1 VSDLDDNDDTE
12 DDDDWM
18 LPPRRRDGSFALYE
32 FEGADDRLPE
42 VLEAIAAWLRECAE
56 YLLEQMIVHVDD
68 GWAAVSV
75 VVHELRP
82 GDLIEQLEWQG
93 HPDLAA
99 SLAVS
104 VKTHGVREGLR
115 RIGVSYR

>member
-1 VSDLDDNDDTE
+1 MSDDLDFDDE
-12 DDDDWM
+12 WM
-18 LPPRRRDGSFALYE
+18 LPPRRRDGTFAVYE

-42 VLEAIAAWLRECAE
+42 VLETIAAWLRDCAE
-56 YLLEQMIVHVDD
+56 YLLEQVTVHVDD
-68 GWAAVSV
+68 GWATVSV

-82 GDLIEQLEWQG
+82 GDLIEQLEAQG

-99 SLAVS
+99 ALAAS
-104 VKTHGVREGLR
+104 VTRHGTREGLR